1 MGFLDKHIPTLEG
14 KDAERFLEMAR
25 QNEEGANNIDFS
37 DQIKDFEKIMKN
49 SSLYNKKDLDFVKEY
64 PIEELSGLGNNQVQD
79 ILEDMGMLDENGNC
93 PYTAEE
99 VFKAGMEYSIN
110 ISKKWL
116 QENIDDDVLVK
127 CGSVIKCMDANDF
140 SEYFHETM
148 IKE

>member
-25 QNEEGANNIDFS
+25 QNEEGVNKIDFS
-37 DQIKDFEKIMKN
+37 EQIKAFEKIMKN
-49 SSLYNKKDLDFVKEY
+49 SSLYNKKDFVKEY

-127 CGSVIKCMDANDF
+127 CGSVIKCMDAKDF
-140 SEYFHETM
+140 SEYFENAM
-148 IKE
+148 K

>member
-25 QNEEGANNIDFS
+25 QNEEGANKINFS
-37 DQIKDFEKIMKN
+37 EQIKAFEKTIKN
-49 SSLYNKKDLDFVKEY
+49 SSLYNKKDFVKEY

-79 ILEDMGMLDENGNC
+79 ILEDMGMLDKNGNC
-93 PYTAEE
+93 QYTAEE

-127 CGSVIKCMDANDF
+127 CGSVIKCMDAKDF
-140 SEYFHETM
+140 SEYFENAM
-148 IKE
+148 K

>member
-25 QNEEGANNIDFS
+25 QNEEGDNKVDFS
-37 DQIKDFEKIMKN
+37 EQIKAFEKIMKN
-49 SSLYNKKDLDFVKEY
+49 SSIYNKKDLDFVKEY
-64 PIEELSGLGNNQVQD
+64 PIEKLSELGNNRLQD
-79 ILEDMGMLDENGNC
+79 ILDDLGMIDENGNC

-99 VFKAGMEYSIN
+99 IFIAGMEYSID

-140 SEYFHETM
+140 SEYFENAM
-148 IKE
+148 K

>member
-25 QNEEGANNIDFS
+25 QNEEGANKIDFS
-37 DQIKDFEKIMKN
+37 EQIKAFEKIMKN

-64 PIEELSGLGNNQVQD
+64 PIKELSGLGNNQVQD

-140 SEYFHETM
+140 SEYFENAM
-148 IKE
+148 K

>member
-25 QNEEGANNIDFS
+25 QNEEGANKIDFS
-37 DQIKDFEKIMKN
+37 EQIKAFEKIMKN